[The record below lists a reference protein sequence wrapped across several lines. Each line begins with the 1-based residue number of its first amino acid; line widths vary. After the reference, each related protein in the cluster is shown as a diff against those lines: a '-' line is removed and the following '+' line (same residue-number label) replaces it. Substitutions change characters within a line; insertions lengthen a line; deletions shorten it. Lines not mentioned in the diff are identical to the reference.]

1 MKKSYMTL
9 MPDKSGACL
18 RAARIISQHGG
29 NIIRASY
36 NKAVDVHA
44 TFIDVEAPEAA
55 QMQIEAELTREGFLT
70 HIAPRA
76 KVVLME
82 CELADRPGTILQPL
96 EVLNRHSISISY
108 LSTQQNG
115 SGKQYFKMGL
125 YIEDPAVIDTILKEL
140 SQLCPVRILQYDAGE
155 KTLDNTVFYLT
166 FAGEM
171 RRLLHLTQ
179 EQTNQFLYYA
189 NLVMQQLDE
198 RNEQPSRTFEYVS
211 RFAHFVAEHGGD
223 AYICRKTHLD
233 LTPQV
238 SCWVLEPPCGSN
250 ITLLEDRASGKLL
263 MVDSGFPCYQRYTMR
278 ALREICPDFDDREK
292 ELLLT
297 HSDNDHSGL
306 ASQFGVIHV
315 SARTAQCFA
324 DEAAGLPCAREK
336 NRDTLPYYRLSKII
350 CEYTPPMQSQLRI
363 LDTQPCDDTQPFSR
377 IGEFRFADLCFDVY
391 QGYGGH
397 TPGETVLI
405 DEMHKIAFT
414 GDDYIN
420 VHGYTAPQKSFNRI
434 APYLMN
440 SVNEDSAK
448 AHVLLDTLR
457 SWLDGKGYTILPGH
471 GLPMTP
477 VSSAK

>member
-1 MKKSYMTL
+1 MKKSYMTS

-18 RAARIISQHGG
+18 KAAQIIHRCGG

-55 QMQIEAELTREGFLT
+55 QAEIERELTHAGFLSQAVP
-70 HIAPRA
+70 HA

-82 CELADRPGTILQPL
+82 CELLDQPGTLIPIL
-96 EVLNRHSISISY
+96 EVLNRYSINISY

-115 SGKQYFKMGL
+115 SGRQYFKMGL
-125 YIEDPAVIDTILKEL
+125 YIEAPGVIDTLLREISL
-140 SQLCPVRILQYDAGE
+140 LCPVRILQYDAGE

-171 RRLLHLTQ
+171 RRLLRLTQ

-189 NLVMQQLDE
+189 NLVMQRLDE
-198 RNEQPSRTFEYVS
+198 RNELPSRTFEYVS
-211 RFAHFVAEHGGD
+211 RFAHFVAEHGGT
-223 AYICRKTHLD
+223 AYECRKTQLA

-238 SCWVLEPPCGSN
+238 RCTVLEPPCGSN
-250 ITLLEDRASGKLL
+250 ITVLEDLASGKLL
-263 MVDSGFPCYQRYTMR
+263 VVDSGFPCYQRYTMR
-278 ALREICPDFDDREK
+278 KLREIFPDFDDRDK
-292 ELLLT
+292 EMLLT
-297 HSDNDHSGL
+297 HSDNDHCGL
-306 ASQFGVIHV
+306 ASQFGVIYV
-315 SARTAQCFA
+315 STRTAQCFA
-324 DEAAGLPCAREK
+324 DEAEGLPCAREK

-363 LDTQPCDDTQPFSR
+363 LDTLPCDDQKPFSK
-377 IGEFRFADLCFDVY
+377 IGEFRFGDLFFDVY
-391 QGYGGH
+391 QGFGGH

-405 DEMHKIAFT
+405 DEMHKVAFT

-420 VHGYTAPQKSFNRI
+420 IHGYTAPQKAFNRI

-448 AHVLLDTLR
+448 AHMLLDTLKQ
-457 SWLDGKGYTILPGH
+457 WLDGKGYTILPGH
-471 GLPMTP
+471 GLPMIP
-477 VSSAK
+477 EPAEA